1 MHFFLFKQKT
11 AYEMRISDWSS
22 DVCSSDLAGEKL
34 LNPPEG
40 KGVVEGRMAFFDV
53 LADAR
58 WGGIISGDKVQVE
71 FDSGL
76 DGVRTAIVRSVA
88 RYRSEERRVGK
99 ESVSTTRFGGSPYHK
114 KKIVRSDQWTK
125 IVQ

>member
-1 MHFFLFKQKT
+1 MVEMSSFCSLFQPH
-11 AYEMRISDWSS
+11 
-22 DVCSSDLAGEKL
+22 DVYAIPPWIVPLVLDKAGEKL

-76 DGVRTAIVRSVA
+76 DGVRTAIEIGRASC
-88 RYRSEERRVGK
+88 RERGCQDV
-99 ESVSTTRFGGSPYHK
+99 
-114 KKIVRSDQWTK
+114 
-125 IVQ
+125 

>member
-88 RYRSEERRVGK
+88 RYADLAEGEDK
-99 ESVSTTRFGGSPYHK
+99 LTCAGSIDSY
-114 KKIVRSDQWTK
+114 VRGA
-125 IVQ
+125 IAA